1 VENKTP
7 VIIFYRLLVLPEFEL
22 PDDDL
27 ELPLDDLELPDDDRT
42 DELDDLLPEDR
53 TDELDDLLELP
64 LL

>member
-1 VENKTP
+1 MENETP
-7 VIIFYRLLVLPEFEL
+7 VIIFYRLLVLPDEF